1 MSLLSFFKWLEQL
14 PPSTFIRASAWLGA
28 MINVAH
34 LLCLVMLAGAI
45 LIVDL
50 RLLGGGMTRQPVAQ
64 VARDAR
70 PWLIAGLVGMLL
82 TGIPQV
88 LSTAMKQYYSPF
100 FWMKMEFLLVAVI
113 FTFTLKHKVT
123 MADETR
129 VGRFWSALVG
139 LVSIGLWTGAAI
151 NARLIGLLS

>member
-1 MSLLSFFKWLEQL
+1 MSLQSFFQTLEQL
-14 PPSTFIRASAWLGA
+14 PPSVFIRASAWLGA

-34 LLCLVMLAGAI
+34 LMCLVMLAGAI

-50 RLLGGGMTRQPVAQ
+50 RLLGVGVTRQPVAQ

-70 PWLIAGLVGMLL
+70 TWFVAALIGMLL
-82 TGIPQV
+82 TGVPQV

-100 FWMKMEFLLVAVI
+100 FWRKMVLLLIVVI
-113 FTFTLKHKVT
+113 YTFTVRHRVT
-123 MADETR
+123 MAAEGR

-139 LVSIGLWTGAAI
+139 IVSIGLWMGIAI